1 MGVGHHDEDT
11 FDHRT
16 TGKVMSTSL
25 MKRKRI
31 SHHPVGQA
39 EGYAARNYNFVFS
52 SDVRDWMCGV
62 GYSYGVLKRKKRY
75 EKETA
80 DPA

>member
-1 MGVGHHDEDT
+1 
-11 FDHRT
+11 
-16 TGKVMSTSL
+16 MSTSL

-52 SDVRDWMCGV
+52 DDITSWICGV
-62 GYSYGVLKRKKRY
+62 GLSETVKKRKKRY